1 MTFLLTESNFFSI
14 LYFTSIYNVH
24 LEIYNSIINNM
35 LTHELKST
43 DGKCR
48 DRFKTPSNIQTV
60 FNGIN
65 PENDFAKFSAS
76 GVC

>member
-1 MTFLLTESNFFSI
+1 
-14 LYFTSIYNVH
+14 
-24 LEIYNSIINNM
+24 M

-43 DGKCR
+43 DGKSR

-76 GVC
+76 GV